1 MEAPPPG
8 QSGTR
13 ATPRSETVPA
23 VVHHQPRPAAIR
35 TENDPRRQLPDAG
48 MRVSWRSP
56 TPIREEVPPPIT
68 APVGSQAP
76 SQNQVPER
84 TGGKQAQKFWKNWK
98 KPPWL
103 RGFADGKGKSKG
115 KDKGKNQNKGKGKQK
130 SHK

>member
-1 MEAPPPG
+1 M
-8 QSGTR
+8 
-13 ATPRSETVPA
+13 
-23 VVHHQPRPAAIR
+23 
-35 TENDPRRQLPDAG
+35 
-48 MRVSWRSP
+48 
-56 TPIREEVPPPIT
+56 PPPIT

-76 SQNQVPER
+76 NQNQVPER
-84 TGGKQAQKFWKNWK
+84 TGGKQAQKFLKNWQ